1 MFHFTPGRGYTEEKK
16 TFKLFQPTTK
26 SVFWTMI
33 RTEAIQHRFNHTPPW
48 MYPIRNWLF
57 KKLVAE
63 IDGKPFF
70 IAGPIRFQQGNHTHI
85 GRNFYGGPNLVILDH
100 GGIYIGDNVMIGP
113 NVTLAT
119 QAHPLLAEQRI
130 VQPFPQVCEP
140 YGRGDIEVIAP
151 ITIGNN
157 VWIASNIVV
166 CPGVTIGY
174 NAVIGAGSVVTHDIP
189 ANMLAY
195 GNPCQVVREISEADH
210 IPEEDFEGIPRYD

>member
-1 MFHFTPGRGYTEEKK
+1 MSQFTPGEKHTEEKK
-16 TFKLFQPTTK
+16 TLTLFQPTTK

-70 IAGPIRFQQGNHTHI
+70 IAGPIRFQQGNHTHV

-100 GGIYIGDNVMIGP
+100 GGVYIGDNAMLGP
-113 NVTLAT
+113 NVTLASH
-119 QAHPLLAEQRI
+119 AHPKLADQR
-130 VQPFPQVCEP
+130 VVRPFPDTFEP
-140 YGRGDIEVIAP
+140 YGRGEIEVIAP

-157 VWIASNIVV
+157 VWIASNVVV
-166 CPGVTIGY
+166 CPGVTIGD
-174 NAVIGAGSVVTHDIP
+174 NAIIGAGSVVTHDIP
-189 ANMLAY
+189 ANTLAY
-195 GNPCQVVREISEADH
+195 GVPCKPVREITEADRL
-210 IPEEDFEGIPRYD
+210 PEEAFAGIPRYD